1 MNQPP
6 SLQLAS
12 NLRADQFGARVAHHL
27 DDATRQ
33 MPRDINER
41 LRAAR
46 TQAVAHRRL
55 AESVAAP
62 VVLGQ
67 GHTAALSGGGLGFWG
82 GAASWLPLVAL
93 VVGLLGIGTLQ
104 EQMRTREVAD
114 VDTELLTGDL
124 PTAAYTDP
132 GFAQYLKRAAK
143 D

>member
-1 MNQPP
+1 MTKPS
-6 SLQLAS
+6 SLQPATS
-12 NLRADQFGARVAHHL
+12 FRMDQFGARVAHVL
-27 DDATRQ
+27 DDGARQ
-33 MPRDINER
+33 MPHDIGER

-46 TQAVAHRRL
+46 TQAVAHRRISETAVAPAVL
-55 AESVAAP
+55 AQGNSA
-62 VVLGQ
+62 VLG
-67 GHTAALSGGGLGFWG
+67 GSLGFWG

-104 EQMRTREVAD
+104 EQMRASEVAD